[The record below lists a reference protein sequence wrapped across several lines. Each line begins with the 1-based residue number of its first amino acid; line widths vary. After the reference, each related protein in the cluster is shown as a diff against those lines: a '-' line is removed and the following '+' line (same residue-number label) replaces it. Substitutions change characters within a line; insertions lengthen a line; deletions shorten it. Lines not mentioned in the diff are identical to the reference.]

1 MADINIDSAVINS
14 AADELKQA
22 KEIIDLQCNTL
33 NEVAQIIEN
42 SFQCSE
48 TVRLRNCVNST
59 RQKLEK
65 TGDEFKDI
73 ANSLQCSI
81 AVAKMA
87 DKFKTSMENIE
98 NILGGGFH

>member
-22 KEIIDLQCNTL
+22 KEIIDLQCKTL

-48 TVRLRNCVNST
+48 TVRLRNCINST
-59 RQKLEK
+59 RQKLGK
-65 TGDEFKDI
+65 TGEEFKDI
-73 ANSLQCSI
+73 ANSLQRSI
-81 AVAKMA
+81 TMAKMA
-87 DKFKTSMENIE
+87 DTFKTGMESMGNIF
-98 NILGGGFH
+98 GGGFR